1 MDTER
6 ARAYM
11 LSLPHVVE
19 TMQWGDNLL
28 FWIGDK
34 AIGGRMFCLMSLGAG
49 EQGVASFPAGAERF
63 HELVEQDGLVPAPYL
78 ARAFWVA
85 AERWSALRNSEWE
98 ELLLAAHAITM
109 AKLPQ
114 RTLDALAM
122 PAKQRDKLIAE
133 GRKKRAEK
141 AEKEKAAKAKRRAA
155 KKAASKE
162 RGEAMTDRKA
172 SARRMKSP
180 S

>member
-19 TMQWGDNLL
+19 TMQWGDHLL
-28 FWIGDK
+28 FWVGDK

-49 EQGVASFPAGAERF
+49 EQGVASFPAGSERF

-78 ARAFWVA
+78 ARALWIA

-98 ELLLAAHAITM
+98 ELLMAAHTITF
-109 AKLPQ
+109 AKLSK
-114 RTLDALAM
+114 RTLEILAM
-122 PAKQRDKLIAE
+122 PAKEYAEVLAE
-133 GRKKRAEK
+133 GRKKYAER
-141 AEKEKAAKAKRRAA
+141 AEKEKAAKAKAKAA
-155 KKAASKE
+155 KKASTKKAV
-162 RGEAMTDRKA
+162 GEAKKRSK
-172 SARRMKSP
+172 
-180 S
+180 